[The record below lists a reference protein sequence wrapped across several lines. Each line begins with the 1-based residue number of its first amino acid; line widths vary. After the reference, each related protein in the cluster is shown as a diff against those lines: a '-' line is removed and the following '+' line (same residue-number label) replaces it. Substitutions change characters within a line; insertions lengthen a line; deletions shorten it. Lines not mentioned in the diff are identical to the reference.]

1 MLPALTSRPGR
12 LPARRVLLLASAA
25 LFAAIALV
33 TELATSPPTVPPVI
47 GLADE
52 LRPATWGMY
61 VPTAWLAAPVPRL
74 RKGDTLDILAV
85 RSGDRAYAAPI
96 AYAVV
101 VLSTDERGLVLDVD
115 ENDAT
120 AIAAA
125 RGGGLLLVPLLRST
139 R

>member
-33 TELATSPPTVPPVI
+33 TQLATSPTVPPVVS
-47 GLADE
+47 LADE